1 MEPSQDVINT
11 DPHYLHLSYIH
22 LWTISHC
29 LCVQTFD
36 DLKMK
41 KTIAILGATGTQGA
55 SVVDAF
61 RTSPDWHIRALTRDP
76 TSAKAEAIPRSERM
90 TVVKADLNDWF
101 SLLAAFEGCDAVFAV
116 TDYWAPFS
124 NARLRKQHAVGPDP
138 GKAFREWA
146 YEEEINHGKNIAKA
160 ATVCAVNGKLKHFI
174 WSGLPSPKKYSN
186 GKYSGIYHFDSKAEI
201 TEHIRKYYPA
211 LAKVMSVLFVG
222 FYASNMLVSQMMKPL
237 KQEDGTFLVPRLC
250 DGDAKHP
257 FIITREHTGP
267 LAKAL
272 IEAAPGKTLLGY
284 TAMLSWREMTE
295 MWARATGQT
304 AVFREVGLE
313 EFKKQFPVE
322 GEELLSA
329 TYSAEF
335 GYAGRDPA
343 VIEPPA
349 LGFRNDLG
357 AIEVWMGKQDW
368 SSVLGAASHST

>member
-1 MEPSQDVINT
+1 MTNGARPNRVILGSS
-11 DPHYLHLSYIH
+11 YLSI
-22 LWTISHC
+22 TSHC
-29 LCVQTFD
+29 LCLQVFN
-36 DLKMK
+36 KIRMK

-61 RTSPDWHIRALTRDP
+61 HASPDWHIRALTRNP
-76 TSAKAEAIPRSERM
+76 TSAKAQAIPKSERI
-90 TVVKADLNDWF
+90 TILKADTSDWF
-101 SLLAAFEGCDAVFAV
+101 SLLAAFEGCDAIFAV

-138 GKAFREWA
+138 GKALREWA
-146 YEEEINHGKNIAKA
+146 YEDEINHGKNIAKA

-174 WSGLPSPKKYSN
+174 WSGLPSPKQYSN

-201 TEHIRKYYPA
+201 TEHIKKYYPA

-222 FYASNMLVSQMMKPL
+222 FYASNMLVSQLMKPL
-237 KQEDGTFLVPRLC
+237 KREDGTFLVQRLC

-284 TAMLSWREMTE
+284 TAMVSWREMTE

-304 AVFREVGLE
+304 AVFREIGLE

-335 GYAGRDPA
+335 GYAGRDPTVIDPPA
-343 VIEPPA
+343 MGFKNGPEVIEA
-349 LGFRNDLG
+349 
-357 AIEVWMGKQDW
+357 WMGKQDW
-368 SSVLGAASHST
+368 SSVLDTASQNT